1 MPQSQKQKQ
10 EDHYISQQNSRGS
23 SCYQSPPVSRGNRN
37 ENQKLIIAFTFT
49 LLNTNRCLK
58 FLLYPFVLGKFDPS
72 GECQYD
78 FLRRTN
84 YKIFG
89 IFRQYLIIIKKRK
102 RKWSNLCKTRIYYG
116 HIMQQIMI
124 MMIYTLNYEK
134 KTELVTVG
142 LSIRISQLILL
153 IIQQQQNYHL
163 QHEKQLTLIYL
174 ILTQKEIT

>member
-1 MPQSQKQKQ
+1 
-10 EDHYISQQNSRGS
+10 
-23 SCYQSPPVSRGNRN
+23 
-37 ENQKLIIAFTFT
+37 
-49 LLNTNRCLK
+49 
-58 FLLYPFVLGKFDPS
+58 
-72 GECQYD
+72 
-78 FLRRTN
+78 
-84 YKIFG
+84 
-89 IFRQYLIIIKKRK
+89 
-102 RKWSNLCKTRIYYG
+102 
-116 HIMQQIMI
+116 MI